1 MHLRVYVETS
11 VISYLAARPSTD
23 AVNMTRQFQS
33 LRLWQA
39 QDSFD
44 LLVSPLVV
52 QECLAGDAAAAQ
64 ARMGFCNAL
73 VQLQMRDSAL
83 PLAQELVHSQAIP
96 ASSFVDAVHI
106 AVASVH
112 ELDFIASWNF
122 KHIAG
127 AIPRQ
132 RVEACLRRLKV
143 HVPMIATP
151 EEILESML

>member
-1 MHLRVYVETS
+1 MNLRVYVETS

-39 QDSFD
+39 KDSLD
-44 LLVSPLVV
+44 LVISPLVV

-64 ARMGFCNAL
+64 LRMSFCDAL
-73 VQLQMRDSAL
+73 IKLPMLDAAL
-83 PLAQELVHSQAIP
+83 PLARELVSAQAIP
-96 ASSFVDAVHI
+96 ESSFVDAVHI

-132 RVEACLRRLKV
+132 RVEACLRRLKA

-151 EEILESML
+151 EEILESSP

>member
-1 MHLRVYVETS
+1 
-11 VISYLAARPSTD
+11 
-23 AVNMTRQFQS
+23 
-33 LRLWQA
+33 
-39 QDSFD
+39 
-44 LLVSPLVV
+44 V

-64 ARMGFCNAL
+64 VRMGFCNAL

>member
-1 MHLRVYVETS
+1 MNLRVYVETS

-39 QDSFD
+39 QDSLD

-52 QECLAGDAAAAQ
+52 QECLAGDATAANV
-64 ARMGFCNAL
+64 RMGFCSSL
-73 VQLQMRDSAL
+73 PQLPMLDSAL
-83 PLAQELVHSQAIP
+83 PLARELVDSQAIP

-106 AVASVH
+106 AVASVY

-132 RVEACLRRLKV
+132 KVEACLRRLKV
-143 HVPMIATP
+143 HVPAIATP